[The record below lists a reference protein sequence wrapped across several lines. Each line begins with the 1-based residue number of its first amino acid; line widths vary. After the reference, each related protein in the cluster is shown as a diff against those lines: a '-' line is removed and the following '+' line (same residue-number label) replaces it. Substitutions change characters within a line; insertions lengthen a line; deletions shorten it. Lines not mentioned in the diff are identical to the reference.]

1 MNLTEHNDGNIL
13 LVKMISIINF
23 TMLEIAKKEVFMA
36 NIIVVAIIAIIVAL
50 DIRYIYKQKKSG
62 KACIGCS
69 GGCSGGC
76 SCSKTGYNKK

>member
-1 MNLTEHNDGNIL
+1 
-13 LVKMISIINF
+13 
-23 TMLEIAKKEVFMA
+23 MA